1 MMAGASPAD
10 GDRSGVPAERDSP
23 GGEGDGDNGLV
34 LNAFFGGDV
43 RWSTMR
49 SFRATA
55 GARLAMSL
63 LAFLLGTSGCQRY
76 EEGKPPGAK
85 PARSAKGEPAGEA
98 ADAARREAGDEGGVS
113 GAGSGVTPPPAEK
126 SPSVTYSALHDD
138 EVKAILDL
146 ANKGRWEEAEA
157 RARALEARDPL
168 DPASKRLLG
177 WVEQQRE
184 QQRNKALEDRI
195 REIDAKHSVF
205 NPTLKDLL
213 TESKDR
219 GLPPRKDVRDMV
231 DQIEST
237 PYIPPSYGKT
247 NRVEGV
253 LFDFES
259 QQGAM
264 ARILQ
269 KPVSIH
275 LDDTTLSDI
284 IFNVGQSEG
293 INFVADKS
301 LPAFQQKLSI
311 HMERVKLSELLR
323 YIARNLDL
331 QFQVGDD
338 LVWVVDG
345 KDPKK
350 ALEETRVYRLRK
362 GFLLPA
368 RFGPDEVVQ
377 TRVVQNNVQTVT
389 EAQKLN
395 AFVND
400 LAPATIALERAIT
413 NFFGGSKYMIDYE
426 RNIIVAKGTP
436 EQLEVLTT
444 LIEEFD
450 RGLQQVL
457 IEARFVTVGASA
469 FQRLGVAWE
478 TDRNVFSTEQDT
490 STATALGIA
499 NPAFGIS
506 ETFTNI
512 LNRPTLT
519 ATLSLL
525 DQSGES
531 QTLSAPRL
539 TVVNNLPATISD
551 GRTQYYYEEYQVK
564 QQILERRSSSA
575 LVPSGKPTKIQS
587 GASLEVLASVGGD
600 GRTIF
605 LALRPKVN
613 SEVKLVPFATITDL
627 DDQGKVVSTFDIKLP
642 EYRTQEVATRVAVR
656 SGETVVMGGVLERL
670 QTTYVEAVP
679 ILGNL
684 PVIGAAFRRRTE
696 IDRPRY
702 LLVFVTATLLGENGE
717 YLIYDEPV
725 TRSAGAASMTTGGA
739 PAAPQP

>member
-1 MMAGASPAD
+1 
-10 GDRSGVPAERDSP
+10 
-23 GGEGDGDNGLV
+23 LV
-34 LNAFFGGDV
+34 AL
-43 RWSTMR
+43 
-49 SFRATA
+49 TA
-55 GARLAMSL
+55 
-63 LAFLLGTSGCQRY
+63 CQRH
-76 EEGKPPGAK
+76 EEGAPPPAAK
-85 PARSAKGEPAGEA
+85 PAKSAKSAAKAPPADAVPAAVESPEA
-98 ADAARREAGDEGGVS
+98 AK
-113 GAGSGVTPPPAEK
+113 PPDIIY
-126 SPSVTYSALHDD
+126 SPLHDA
-138 EVKAILDL
+138 EVKAILAL
-146 ANKGRWEEAEA
+146 ANSGRWEEAEA
-157 RARALEARDPL
+157 SAKALEATDPL

-177 WVEQQRE
+177 WVQKQRE
-184 QQRNKALEDRI
+184 VQRNKALEDRI

-205 NPTLKDLL
+205 NPTVKDLL

-231 DQIEST
+231 DQIEAT

-247 NRVEGV
+247 NRVDGV
-253 LFDFES
+253 LFDLES

-264 ARILQ
+264 AKILQ

-275 LDDTTLSDI
+275 LDNTTLSDI
-284 IFNVGQSEG
+284 IFNVGQTEG

-311 HMERVKLSELLR
+311 QMERVKLSELLR
-323 YIARNLDL
+323 YISRNLDL

-338 LVWVVDG
+338 LIWIVDG

-350 ALEETRVYRLRK
+350 ALEETRVYKLRK
-362 GFLLPA
+362 GFILPA

-377 TRVVQNNVQTVT
+377 TRVVANNVQTIS

-400 LAPATIALERAIT
+400 LAPQTIALERAIT
-413 NFFGGSKYMIDYE
+413 NFFNGSKYLLDYE
-426 RNIIVAKGTP
+426 RNLIVARGTR
-436 EQLEVLTT
+436 EQLDVMET
-444 LIEEFD
+444 LIKEFD
-450 RGLQQVL
+450 RDLQQVL
-457 IEARFVTVGASA
+457 IEARFVTVSASA
-469 FQRLGVAWE
+469 FMRLGVAWE
-478 TDRNVFSTEQDT
+478 TGRTPTGTEQDT
-490 STATALGIA
+490 STSTALGIL

-512 LNRPTLT
+512 LGRSSLT

-539 TVVNNLPATISD
+539 TVINNLPATISD

-575 LVPSGKPTKIQS
+575 LVPSGKPTKINS
-587 GASLEVLASVGGD
+587 GASLQVLASVGGD

-605 LALRPKVN
+605 LALHPKVN
-613 SEVKLVPFATITDL
+613 SEVKMAPFATITDT
-627 DDQGKVVSTFDIKLP
+627 DDAGNVVSTFDIKLP
-642 EYRTQEVATRVAVR
+642 EYRTQELSTRATVR

-670 QTTYVEAVP
+670 QTTYVESVP

-684 PVIGAAFRRRTE
+684 PIIGAAFRRRTE
-696 IDRPRY
+696 VDRPRY
-702 LLVFVTATLLGENGE
+702 LLIFVTATLLNEKGE
-717 YLIYDEPV
+717 YVIYEEPV
-725 TRSAGAASMTTGGA
+725 TGLENAASAPGGA
-739 PAAPQP
+739 PGGAPSATPVR